1 MTLTVLCSF
10 HYQTSMIHIK
20 TILKT
25 TFILLMLLVDIW
37 HIVLPSI
44 QKYRQKAIVVEVS
57 TTKSDSLLAPAA
69 TFCRYGPQDS

>member
-1 MTLTVLCSF
+1 MTLVGVCSF

-20 TILKT
+20 TILKI
-25 TFILLMLLVDIW
+25 TFIFSMLLLNIW

-44 QKYRQKAIVVEVS
+44 QKYRQKAIVIEVS